1 MRGGFSNAKKAG
13 RPKGY
18 VVPVKPVDTEQAIEA
33 AVDRALT
40 GKPILPKT
48 FKKNPPSLKDC
59 ERIERVLGVPLDEF
73 NQRLAHK
80 LALISDKI
88 AGRIE
93 EKVDA
98 NEFKPGELG
107 FIFSVTEDKRRALDA
122 RAQVGAAQVNIQ
134 VNNYGD
140 KSRDEIIAALMPAP
154 MDQPAAKPKVEEEEE
169 IPLDLKPEDVI

>member
-1 MRGGFSNAKKAG
+1 M
-13 RPKGY
+13 
-18 VVPVKPVDTEQAIEA
+18 PVNPLDPEQAIDA

-40 GKPILPKT
+40 GKPILPAT
-48 FKKNPPSLKDC
+48 FKKLPPTKTDC
-59 ERIERVLGVPLDEF
+59 ERLERMLGVPLDEF

-98 NEFKPGELG
+98 DEFKPGELG

-122 RAQVGAAQVNIQ
+122 RTQVGAAQVNIQ

-154 MDQPAAKPKVEEEEE
+154 VSDNQPTPKVEED